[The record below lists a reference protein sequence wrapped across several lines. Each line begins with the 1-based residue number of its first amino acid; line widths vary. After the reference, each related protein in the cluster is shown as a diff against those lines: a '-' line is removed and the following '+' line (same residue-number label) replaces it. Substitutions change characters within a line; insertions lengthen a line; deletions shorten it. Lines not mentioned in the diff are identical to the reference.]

1 MRVTAETKAA
11 TEQTIRSA
19 ALRLFSRHGVDAT
32 GARAIAKDAG
42 IAVGTLFNYFPSKEA
57 LAARLV
63 ADQLD
68 STPNPNP
75 PSGSSLEAELFSLIA
90 ADIRALRP
98 IRSFVAEVLELGFSP
113 FDHTQRDSG
122 QFHSLAEI
130 RAQKLFDAS
139 AVLVRY
145 GHHASVGASLMH
157 LYWALYLAV
166 LSFWCADKSPN
177 QEDTWALLDHST
189 RMFVAGLSAK
199 SPSAASHAL
208 EYSKESNS

>member
-11 TEQTIRSA
+11 TEQTIRNS
-19 ALRLFSRHGVDAT
+19 ALRLFSRHGVEAT
-32 GARAIAKDAG
+32 GARDIAKDAG

-68 STPNPNP
+68 STPNPEP
-75 PSGSSLEAELFSLIA
+75 PIASSLEAELFALIA
-90 ADIRALRP
+90 ADIRALKP
-98 IRSFVAEVLELGFSP
+98 VRSFVADVLESGFSP
-113 FDHTQRDSG
+113 FDHTLRESG

-145 GHHASVGASLMH
+145 GHHASVGAALMH

-199 SPSAASHAL
+199 PTTSTSNPSDNF
-208 EYSKESNS
+208 KESVV